1 MQKGNGNSVNPLMLL
16 RKRPNASAVLRGSSQ
31 YPAINGSIWFYQTQI
46 GVFVLVQ
53 ASGLPQDSDPC
64 IAPIFGFHIHE
75 GDSCTG
81 NSEDEFA
88 DTLSHYNP
96 DDCPHPYH
104 AGDMPPLF
112 GVHGNAFLAFLT
124 DRFSVSDVIGKT
136 VVIHSEPDDFSSQPS
151 GNSGMK
157 IACGKISK

>member
-1 MQKGNGNSVNPLMLL
+1 MLL
-16 RKRPNASAVLRGSSQ
+16 RRQPNASAILRGSAEHPGIS
-31 YPAINGSIWFYQTQI
+31 GSICFYQTQT

-53 ASGLPQDSDPC
+53 ASGLPQVSDPC
-64 IAPIFGFHIHE
+64 MAPIFGFHIHE

-81 NSEDEFA
+81 NVQDEFA

-96 DDCPHPYH
+96 NDCPHPYH

-112 GVHGNAFLAFLT
+112 GVQGNAFLAFLT

-136 VVIHSEPDDFSSQPS
+136 VVIHAEPDDFISQPA
-151 GNSGMK
+151 GNTGMK
-157 IACGKISK
+157 IACGEIRK